1 MSQKVLDVLMLGRC
15 SHEFSWPR
23 RTGDGDYYQVCT
35 LCAAEYRYDWKT
47 MRRTERLDH
56 SNADNTRDAGSPARG
71 RALKPTWV
79 PRARRLALA
88 MPMRYRVKNLGEWSP
103 GQIDNLSQ
111 SGLLFRGPQLLPEN
125 TLVELI
131 FDMPEEISGQRN
143 STVLCQGRI
152 IRIKESAKQAAKQE
166 PDSNNHTV
174 VMAASIL
181 DYVFLRSN
189 R

>member
-1 MSQKVLDVLMLGRC
+1 MLGRC

-35 LCAAEYRYDWKT
+35 LCAAEYKYDWKT
-47 MRRTERLDH
+47 MRRTERVDH
-56 SNADNTRDAGSPARG
+56 STVEKAGAAEAGDPAR
-71 RALKPTWV
+71 RRPPKPTWV

-88 MPMRYRVKNLGEWSP
+88 LPLRYRVKSLGEWYA

-111 SGLLFRGPQLLPEN
+111 SGLLFRGPQSLPER
-125 TLVELI
+125 TLVEMI

-152 IRIKESAKQAAKQE
+152 IRTKETTKKAAEEAPESKG
-166 PDSNNHTV
+166 V
-174 VMAASIL
+174 VVAASIL
-181 DYVFLRSN
+181 DYIFLHSN
-189 R
+189 K